1 MYLST
6 EEYPSAV
13 RLSRHLPFH
22 RLSESLAGVFLSTM
36 APLTRWNSTSEF
48 GWIPNRSRISFG
60 MVTCPRSPTFI
71 FSSMNQNTYLRKQQ
85 EGIHRGDAETQRR
98 REKNENLD
106 ECSTAKNLEKR
117 TDSSVFSAPPLSAV
131 KKGLRGKAGTA
142 TNSKGGNW

>member
-1 MYLST
+1 M
-6 EEYPSAV
+6 E
-13 RLSRHLPFH
+13 
-22 RLSESLAGVFLSTM
+22 
-36 APLTRWNSTSEF
+36 
-48 GWIPNRSRISFG
+48 
-60 MVTCPRSPTFI
+60 
-71 FSSMNQNTYLRKQQ
+71 
-85 EGIHRGDAETQRR
+85 DAETQRR

>member
-85 EGIHRGDAETQRR
+85 EGIHRGDGMRRPVSLAGCDKLPVGRTQGCKGDRHEKDYHQEDHDQQTAGATRR
-98 REKNENLD
+98 VQFL
-106 ECSTAKNLEKR
+106 
-117 TDSSVFSAPPLSAV
+117 P
-131 KKGLRGKAGTA
+131 
-142 TNSKGGNW
+142 GGRPGR

>member
-1 MYLST
+1 
-6 EEYPSAV
+6 
-13 RLSRHLPFH
+13 
-22 RLSESLAGVFLSTM
+22 
-36 APLTRWNSTSEF
+36 
-48 GWIPNRSRISFG
+48 
-60 MVTCPRSPTFI
+60 
-71 FSSMNQNTYLRKQQ
+71 MNQNTYLRKQQ